1 MGTANM
7 IYVGN
12 LTIFFI
18 NDLDCG
24 CTAFSWY
31 FPNEGHIHYCKVIS
45 TDLHLVSNPN
55 FNLLRSF
62 LVEIWKIAK
71 VRYYEGMGWDKETG
85 KPLPETLKRYGLEYA
100 VNELWGKHLTF
111 AN

>member
-1 MGTANM
+1 MQQYQGTVIVGYLVTFAWLMQHEVQLFWIMGTANM

-31 FPNEGHIHYCKVIS
+31 FPNKGHSHYCKVIAAG
-45 TDLHLVSNPN
+45 LHLVSNPK
-55 FNLLRSF
+55 FNPLRSF
-62 LVEIWKIAK
+62 LVEIWKNAK
-71 VRYYEGMGWDKETG
+71 VR
-85 KPLPETLKRYGLEYA
+85 
-100 VNELWGKHLTF
+100 
-111 AN
+111 